1 MAWEFGA
8 ACITTLLNFTVATSP
23 LKMMKSSI
31 ATATTRARSG
41 PPPIVCVQVIERAP
55 TATAEELELSKVIAA
70 DAGCAAQNSRRRR
83 KNPVESRFNG
93 FTRGI
98 LLLGV
103 FVFMTDSFYLT
114 RNQELFSASGKFRNN
129 EAAKRADCSA
139 DQRHTQEKARRK
151 SSMLKSRRPSPIN

>member
-41 PPPIVCVQVIERAP
+41 PLPIECLQDIERAP
-55 TATAEELELSKVIAA
+55 IATAEELELSNVIAA
-70 DAGCAAQNSRRRR
+70 DTGDAAQNSRRRR
-83 KNPVESRFNG
+83 KNPVASRFNG

-103 FVFMTDSFYLT
+103 FVFMTNSFSLK
-114 RNQELFSASGKFRNN
+114 RNQGLCFC
-129 EAAKRADCSA
+129 KRKVS
-139 DQRHTQEKARRK
+139 K
-151 SSMLKSRRPSPIN
+151 